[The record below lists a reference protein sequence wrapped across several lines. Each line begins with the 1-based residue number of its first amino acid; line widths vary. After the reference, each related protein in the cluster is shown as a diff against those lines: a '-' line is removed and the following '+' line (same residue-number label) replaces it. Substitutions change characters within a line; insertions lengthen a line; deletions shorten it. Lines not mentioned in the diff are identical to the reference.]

1 MNNSVPIAAFFVLK
15 VFLWL
20 SFKLPNSFLN
30 SSISCLASFLSLL
43 SCSFLLIVVCLSLI
57 WVSILST
64 SSRAL
69 GTPNSFS
76 SILYLRNLLIKL
88 FYLVAKR
95 CDILKVFINTPSLF
109 NLFNLS
115 AELAPAFSKALVFS
129 STFFKYLLVTCL
141 GAFDKPTT
149 KQWGNFLSLVF
160 SKLDLTIIPFFP
172 ACLPFNTT
180 TTLPGL

>member
-1 MNNSVPIAAFFVLK
+1 M
-15 VFLWL
+15 
-20 SFKLPNSFLN
+20 
-30 SSISCLASFLSLL
+30 
-43 SCSFLLIVVCLSLI
+43 
-57 WVSILST
+57 
-64 SSRAL
+64 
-69 GTPNSFS
+69 
-76 SILYLRNLLIKL
+76 
-88 FYLVAKR
+88 
-95 CDILKVFINTPSLF
+95 KVFINTPSLF

-115 AELAPAFSKALVFS
+115 AALGAFSKALVLS

-141 GAFDKPTT
+141 GALDKPTT